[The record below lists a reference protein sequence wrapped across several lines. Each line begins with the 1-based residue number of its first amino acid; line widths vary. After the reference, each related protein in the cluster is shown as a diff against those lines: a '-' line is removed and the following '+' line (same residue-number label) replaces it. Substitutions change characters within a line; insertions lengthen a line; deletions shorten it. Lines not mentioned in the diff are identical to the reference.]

1 MVMQSHQA
9 NALPEHKLKMTSD
22 DVPAHTAMIMYAI
35 STDKGIKATLYQS
48 RWVSSGPRVAAVGNG
63 IERKCRPANTKLK
76 LVQKPVT

>member
-48 RWVSSGPRVAAVGNG
+48 RWV
-63 IERKCRPANTKLK
+63 
-76 LVQKPVT
+76 